1 MLINVSH
8 NSYNNTHAGSMM
20 LRFFILFSL
29 LVHACVAAPKTPAAA
44 RAVPAKKW
52 LTLSGKE
59 PGVVARGG
67 FSGLFPESSATAN
80 DLAISASSPGLTLLC
95 SLQMTKDGAGICL
108 SDIRLDNA
116 TTISTLFP
124 KGQKTYKVNGQTLNG
139 WFALDYSAD
148 TIFSNV
154 SLVQNI
160 YSRPSIF
167 DGQMAIAAVEEVLES
182 KPPKFWLSVQYD
194 AFYMEHKLS
203 PAEYLRSLRFRGI
216 NIISSPEIGFL
227 KSIGKDARKAKTKL
241 IFEFK
246 DPEANEPTTNKKY
259 SEILLNLAAIKSFAT
274 GIIVPKDYIW
284 SLDSAKYLKPAS
296 TIVTDAHKAGL
307 EVYASGFANDLST
320 SYNYSYDPS
329 AEYLQF
335 VDNGQ
340 FSVDGFITD
349 FPPTASQA
357 ITCFAHQKRNLPKIG
372 STLVITHNG
381 ASGDYPG
388 CTDMA
393 YQKAV
398 DDGAD
403 VIDCSVQMSKD
414 GMAFCL
420 ASADLIPTTTAATTL
435 MSRATTVPEIQS
447 KNGIFSFDLT
457 WTEIQSL
464 KPQIQSPFSTS
475 GGFQRNPANKN
486 AGKFMTLA
494 DFLKFSKAKT
504 VTGVLINI
512 QNAAYLASKK
522 GLGIVDAVKSA
533 LTNSKLDKKVLI
545 QSDDSSVLDS
555 FKAVPKYTRVLS
567 IDKEIGDAPKP
578 TIEEIKKHAD
588 AVNILRSSLVTIS
601 QSFATGK
608 TKVVEEMHKGNISVY
623 VSVMRNE
630 YLSITFDYFS
640 DPTVELATFIAG
652 NGVDGVITEFPAT
665 ATRYLRSP
673 CSDLNRDLPF
683 AILPADAGTL
693 ISVAAKE
700 AQPPASAPNPPLD
713 AKDVIDPPLPPV
725 ANLATNNA
733 SGGSPPGSRR
743 SGSIATTAN
752 LSLSFMAMLALRL
765 LLCAAA

>member
-1 MLINVSH
+1 MLTV
-8 NSYNNTHAGSMM
+8 
-20 LRFFILFSL
+20 FILFSL
-29 LVHACVAAPKTPAAA
+29 LIHACVAAPKTPAAA
-44 RAVPAKKW
+44 AAVPAKKW
-52 LTLSGKE
+52 LTLNGKE
-59 PGVVARGG
+59 PAIVARGG
-67 FSGLFPESSATAN
+67 FSGLFPESCALAN
-80 DLAISASSPGLTLLC
+80 DLAISSSSPGLTMLC
-95 SLQMTKDGAGICL
+95 NLQMTKDGAGICL

-124 KGQKTYKVNGQTLNG
+124 KGQKTYKVNGQTLKG
-139 WFALDYSAD
+139 WFALDYLSD

-167 DGQMAIAAVEEVLES
+167 DGQMSIAAVEEVLDI

-216 NIISSPEIGFL
+216 NFISSPEIGFL
-227 KSIGKDARKAKTKL
+227 KSIGKDARRAKTKL

-246 DPEANEPTTNKKY
+246 DPEATEPTAKKKY
-259 SEILLNLAAIKSFAT
+259 SEILLNLASIKSFAT

-284 SLDSAKYLKPAS
+284 PLDSAKYLKPAS
-296 TIVTDAHKAGL
+296 TIVADAHKAGL
-307 EVYASGFANDLST
+307 EVYASGFANDKHT
-320 SYNYSYDPS
+320 SFNYSYDPS

-357 ITCFAHQKRNLPKIG
+357 ITCFSHQKRNLPKIG
-372 STLVITHNG
+372 NTLVITHNG

-388 CTDMA
+388 CTDLA

-420 ASADLIPTTTAATTL
+420 SSTDLIPTTTAMTTL
-435 MSRATTVPEIQS
+435 MSRATSVPEIQA

-457 WTEIQSL
+457 WAEIQSL
-464 KPQIQSPFSTS
+464 KPQIQSPFLASD
-475 GGFQRNPANKN
+475 GFHRNPVNKN

-494 DFLKFSKAKT
+494 DFLKFSKAKA

-533 LTNSKLDKKVLI
+533 LKNFTLDKKVLI

-555 FKAVPKYTRVLS
+555 FKAVPQYTRVLR

-578 TIEEIKKHAD
+578 TVEEIKKHAD
-588 AVNILRSSLVTIS
+588 AVNIMRSSLVTIS

-608 TKVVEEMHKGNISVY
+608 TKVVEAMHKGNISVY
-623 VSVMRNE
+623 VSVLRNE

-683 AILPADAGTL
+683 AILPAEAGSL
-693 ISVAAKE
+693 VSVAAKE

-713 AKDVIDPPLPPV
+713 AKDVIDPPLPPL
-725 ANLATNNA
+725 ANLASNNA
-733 SGGSPPGSRR
+733 NGGAPPAPRR
-743 SGSIATTAN
+743 SGTIATTAN
-752 LSLSFMAMLALRL
+752 LRLSLLAMLALGL
-765 LLCAAA
+765 VLCAAA

>member
-1 MLINVSH
+1 
-8 NSYNNTHAGSMM
+8 M
-20 LRFFILFSL
+20 LRFVILFSFH
-29 LVHACVAAPKTPAAA
+29 VYSCVAAPKTPAAA
-44 RAVPAKKW
+44 AAVPAKKW
-52 LTLSGKE
+52 LTLNGKE

-67 FSGLFPESSATAN
+67 FSGIFPESSVNAN
-80 DLAISASSPGLTLLC
+80 DLAISSSSPGLTLLC

-116 TTISTLFP
+116 TTISTIFP
-124 KGQKTYKVNGQTLNG
+124 KGQKTYKVNGQNLKG
-139 WFALDYSAD
+139 WFALDYLAD

-160 YSRPSIF
+160 FSRPSIF
-167 DGQMAIAAVEEVLES
+167 DGQLAIAAVEEVLES

-216 NIISSPEIGFL
+216 NFISSPEIGFL
-227 KSIGKDARKAKTKL
+227 KSIGKDARRAKTKL

-259 SEILLNLAAIKSFAT
+259 SEILLNLAAIKAFAT

-284 SLDSAKYLKPAS
+284 PLDSANYLKPAS
-296 TIVTDAHKAGL
+296 KIVTDAHKAGL
-307 EVYASGFANDLST
+307 EVYASGFANDLRT

-357 ITCFAHQKRNLPKIG
+357 ITCFSHQKKNLPKIG
-372 STLVITHNG
+372 KTLVITHNG
-381 ASGDYPG
+381 ASGDYPA
-388 CTDMA
+388 CTDLA

-420 ASADLIPTTTAATTL
+420 DSADLIPTTTAATTL
-435 MSRATTVPEIQS
+435 MTRATSVPEIQS

-457 WTEIQSL
+457 WAEIQSL
-464 KPQIQSPFSTS
+464 KPQIQSPYLAD
-475 GGFQRNPANKN
+475 GGFQRNPVNKN
-486 AGKFMTLA
+486 AGKFMTLV
-494 DFLKFSKAKT
+494 DFLKFSKAKA

-512 QNAAYLASKK
+512 QATSKK

-533 LTNSKLDKKVLI
+533 LTKSTLDKKVLI

-555 FKAVPKYTRVLS
+555 FKDVPQYTRVLS

-608 TKVVEEMHKGNISVY
+608 TKVVEAMHKGNISVY
-623 VSVMRNE
+623 VSVLRNE

-673 CSDLNRDLPF
+673 CSDLYRELPF
-683 AILPADAGTL
+683 AILPAEAGTL

-700 AQPPASAPNPPLD
+700 AQPPATPPNPPLD

-725 ANLATNNA
+725 ANLATKNA
-733 SGGSPPGSRR
+733 SGGAQPAS
-743 SGSIATTAN
+743 SGTTATTAN
-752 LSLSFMAMLALRL
+752 LRLSFMAILALGL